1 MLFPTVAIILRSFS
15 FSQVYMDREINKNP
29 KRRKLFMR

>member
-1 MLFPTVAIILRSFS
+1 MLFPTVAMTLRSSS
-15 FSQVYMDREINKNP
+15 FSQVYMNREINKNP